1 MAVKV
6 NVIGRLGA
14 DAEVRESKNGKFVT
28 FRVAT
33 DEFKNN
39 TNETVWLSVSDF
51 TPRTLKLAEY
61 LKKGKLIDLSGVET
75 CRIYNDKNGQPQIA
89 RDIISD
95 RVEFVNTG
103 SSGTTSST
111 TSETTVSGGI
121 PTDCGTLKPP
131 TPQPA
136 MASVSSVE
144 DDDLPF

>member
-51 TPRTLKLAEY
+51 TSRTLKLAEY

-89 RDIISD
+89 RDIIAD
-95 RVEFVNTG
+95 RVEFVNFG
-103 SSGTTSST
+103 SSGNTNST
-111 TSETTVSGGI
+111 TAIETTTPGF
-121 PTDCGTLKPP
+121 PADCGTLKPP
-131 TPQPA
+131 TPQPS
-136 MASVSSVE
+136 MASTSVD

>member
-51 TPRTLKLAEY
+51 TSRTLKLAEY

-89 RDIISD
+89 RDIIAD
-95 RVEFVNTG
+95 RVEFVNVG
-103 SSGTTSST
+103 SSGNTNST
-111 TSETTVSGGI
+111 TATETTNPGF
-121 PTDCGTLKPP
+121 PADCGTLQPP
-131 TPQPA
+131 TPQPS
-136 MASVSSVE
+136 MASASVD